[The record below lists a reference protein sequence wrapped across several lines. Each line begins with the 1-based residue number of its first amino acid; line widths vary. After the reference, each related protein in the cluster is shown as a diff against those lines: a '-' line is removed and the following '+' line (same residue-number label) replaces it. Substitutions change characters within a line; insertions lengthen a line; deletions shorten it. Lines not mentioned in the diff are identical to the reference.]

1 MTKSEQIRMIH
12 KVLFVKEDVDD
23 PNKPEITVDMFNTC
37 VSNCIIR
44 FSGVEMDT
52 SLQNKIIETLR
63 GLKSLSSQV
72 SHAEVKSAVLGL
84 INDIRK
90 NE

>member
-1 MTKSEQIRMIH
+1 MIH

-63 GLKSLSSQV
+63 GLKSLSGQIT
-72 SHAEVKSAVLGL
+72 HAEVRSAVLGL

>member
-63 GLKSLSSQV
+63 GLKSLSDQIT
-72 SHAEVKSAVLGL
+72 HAEVRSAVLGL